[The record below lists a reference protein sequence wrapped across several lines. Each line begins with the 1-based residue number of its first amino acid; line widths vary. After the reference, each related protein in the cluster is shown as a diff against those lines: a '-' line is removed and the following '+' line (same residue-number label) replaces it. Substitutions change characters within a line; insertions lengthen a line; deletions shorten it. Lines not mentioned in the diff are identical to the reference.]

1 MALKRVDGRN
11 PTELRPVEITPGFLK
26 TAPGAVLIE
35 MGDTRVI
42 CTVSLEDR
50 VPPFRVGSGAGW
62 LTAEYGMLPGS
73 SPQRIPRESAT
84 GRPNGR
90 TREIQRLIGR
100 SLRAVVD
107 LKRIGERTLYIDCDV
122 IQADGGTRTASIT
135 GAYVALAEAIKAL
148 NQDGKLEENPL
159 REAVAAVSVGI
170 VEGRV
175 LLDLCYQEDARA
187 QTDMNVVMTR
197 GGGIVEIQGT
207 AEGNA
212 FSREETERLLDAA
225 SQGIEELLVIQDQ
238 VLQGL
243 DWKREMPVE
252 KNLDSL

>member
-1 MALKRVDGRN
+1 MARVDGRS
-11 PTELRPVEITPGFLK
+11 PDELRPVAITPGFLN

-42 CTVSLEDR
+42 CTVSLEER

-73 SPQRIPRESAT
+73 SPQRIARESAT

-107 LKRIGERTLYIDCDV
+107 LQRIGERTLYIDCDV

-135 GAYVALAEAIKAL
+135 GAYVALAESIRIFT
-148 NQDGKLEENPL
+148 QEGKLEENPL
-159 REAVAAVSVGI
+159 REAMAAVSVGI
-170 VEGRV
+170 VDGQV

-207 AEGNA
+207 AEGKP
-212 FSREETERLLDAA
+212 FSRREAESMLDAA
-225 SQGIEELLVIQDQ
+225 SRGIEELLAIQDQ

-243 DWKREMPVE
+243 D
-252 KNLDSL
+252 

>member
-1 MALKRVDGRN
+1 MARVDGRS
-11 PTELRPVEITPGFLK
+11 PDELRPVAITPGFLN

-42 CTVSLEDR
+42 CTVSLEER

-73 SPQRIPRESAT
+73 SPQRIARESAT

-107 LKRIGERTLYIDCDV
+107 LQRIGERTLYIDCDV

-135 GAYVALAEAIKAL
+135 GAYVALAESIRIFT
-148 NQDGKLEENPL
+148 QEGKLEENPL
-159 REAVAAVSVGI
+159 REAMAAVSVGI
-170 VEGRV
+170 VDGQV

-207 AEGNA
+207 AEGKP
-212 FSREETERLLDAA
+212 FSRQEAESMLDAA
-225 SQGIEELLVIQDQ
+225 SRGIEELLAIQDQ

-243 DWKREMPVE
+243 D
-252 KNLDSL
+252 

>member
-1 MALKRVDGRN
+1 MALARVDGRN
-11 PTELRPVEITPGFLK
+11 PDELRPVVVTPGFLK

-42 CTVSLEDR
+42 CTVSLEER

-73 SPQRIPRESAT
+73 SPQRIQREATT

-107 LKRIGERTLYIDCDV
+107 LQRLGERTLYIDCDV

-135 GAYVALAEAIKAL
+135 GAYVALVEAIKTL
-148 NQDGKLEENPL
+148 TKKGKLEENPL
-159 REAVAAVSVGI
+159 REAIAAVSVGI
-170 VEGRV
+170 VEGQV

-207 AEGNA
+207 AEGKS
-212 FSREETERLLDAA
+212 FSRQEAERMLDAA
-225 SQGIEELLVIQDQ
+225 SRGIEALLAIQDQ

-243 DWKREMPVE
+243 D
-252 KNLDSL
+252 